1 MRQKDLF
8 ITVTFVTF
16 VIDFYKLIIN
26 LFITMVSKAS
36 ISSFLLVFFFLF
48 NIPTQAQDGESL
60 FKTNCAACH
69 KTSSKKLIGPGLAN
83 IQDKRTKE
91 WFKSFVSASQS
102 LINSGDA
109 EAIKIFEEY
118 NKIPMPDQALSDA
131 ELDAVFD
138 YIVSVSPAKSDG
150 AVAVEEE
157 EEVPF
162 EPIEEDV
169 LTGRDLFSG
178 VQSFENGGASCISC
192 HNVRSESI
200 ISGAS
205 LAKDLTDVYERLGK
219 DGTGGVISGLPFP
232 QMKITYQDHQI
243 TEDENLMLLAFLKD
257 VSEQQYYEG
266 VTSYQNV
273 LLMWGIGGAIV
284 LMGIFPLFW
293 YKRKKE
299 SVNKRIYDRQ
309 IKSRN

>member
-1 MRQKDLF
+1 
-8 ITVTFVTF
+8 
-16 VIDFYKLIIN
+16 
-26 LFITMVSKAS
+26 MVSKTS
-36 ISSFLLVFFFLF
+36 FSSFLLVFFFLF
-48 NIPTQAQDGESL
+48 NISTIQAQDGESL

-83 IQDKRTKE
+83 IHDKRSKE

-102 LINSGDA
+102 FISSGDA

-118 NKIPMPDQALSDA
+118 NKIPMPDQALSDVD
-131 ELDAVFD
+131 LDALYE
-138 YIVSVSPAKSDG
+138 YIKSVSPVSGA
-150 AVAVEEE
+150 AVAIVEE

-162 EPIEEDV
+162 EPTEDDV
-169 LTGRDLFSG
+169 LEGQELFSG
-178 VQSFENGGASCISC
+178 VQSFENGGAACISC
-192 HNVRSESI
+192 HNVRSDAI
-200 ISGAS
+200 MSGAS
-205 LAKDLTDVYERLGK
+205 LAKDLTDVFERLGK

-232 QMKITYQDHQI
+232 QMKISYQDHQI
-243 TEDENLMLLAFLKD
+243 TEEENLKLLAFLKN
-257 VSEQQYYEG
+257 VSEQQYYQG
-266 VTSYQNV
+266 ITSYQNV
-273 LLMWGIGGAIV
+273 LLMWGVSGAVV

>member
-1 MRQKDLF
+1 
-8 ITVTFVTF
+8 
-16 VIDFYKLIIN
+16 
-26 LFITMVSKAS
+26 MVSKTLF
-36 ISSFLLVFFFLF
+36 SSFLLVFFFLF
-48 NIPTQAQDGESL
+48 NISTIQAQDGESL

-83 IQDKRTKE
+83 IHDKRSKE

-102 LINSGDA
+102 FISSGDA

-138 YIVSVSPAKSDG
+138 YLVSVSPAKSDG

-162 EPIEEDV
+162 EPTEEDV
-169 LTGRDLFSG
+169 LAGQELFSG
-178 VQSFENGGASCISC
+178 VQRFENGGAACISC
-192 HNVRSESI
+192 HNVRSDAI
-200 ISGAS
+200 MSGAS
-205 LAKDLTDVYERLGK
+205 LAKDLTDVFERLGK

-232 QMKITYQDHQI
+232 QMKISYQEHQI
-243 TEDENLMLLAFLKD
+243 TEDENLKLLAFLKE
-257 VSEQQYYEG
+257 VSEQRYYQG

-273 LLMWGIGGAIV
+273 LLMWGISGAVV